1 FHTDI
6 QLRDELCP
14 RQHRLVY
21 FWRRCYCLVQVP
33 ETSSSGHMHTRDR
46 DVPLQTGD
54 PPFILLFV
62 RRLQVTHLG
71 GSNTLEMIEPV
82 LRAIV
87 FEPPAKIAKIVRFR
101 YCIGSRNFLSDFIK

>member
-1 FHTDI
+1 
-6 QLRDELCP
+6 
-14 RQHRLVY
+14 
-21 FWRRCYCLVQVP
+21 
-33 ETSSSGHMHTRDR
+33 MHTRDR

-101 YCIGSRNFLSDFIK
+101 YCIGSRNFLSDFIKVRKSTASIISVLELKIPTVFQF